1 LDILFKIQAFGKL
14 FLDMLNGK
22 KQDKASEILHSLIQ
36 NAKNYNH
43 WFTEEA
49 VLLRL
54 NKISDFLISDQF
66 VSAYSSLVKHE
77 FKKNKIYGVY
87 SKENIPLEEF
97 STLLAILLS
106 GNSFIYKTGEKSDKL
121 ITFFFEFLGN
131 SCKEL
136 EHCISFTDST
146 IKIADKYIF
155 TLRNEQNPEVK
166 KYFEKKETL
175 FEIRYQSVAVLD
187 GNEKPEELNL
197 LGHDLFTFFG
207 MGTGNVRKLFV
218 PKGFDLTIFFR
229 AIEEWHSLRD
239 HSSFVNNYQYNK
251 TVYLIN
257 NITHFDNGFMLFKED
272 TAYRAPTGVL
282 FYEYYEDKT
291 ALLKI
296 LNQSPYLTFIY
307 TANDENS
314 RLRKFGESMNQL
326 LLPSDNIIKFLL

>member
-1 LDILFKIQAFGKL
+1 
-14 FLDMLNGK
+14 
-22 KQDKASEILHSLIQ
+22 
-36 NAKNYNH
+36 
-43 WFTEEA
+43 
-49 VLLRL
+49 
-54 NKISDFLISDQF
+54 
-66 VSAYSSLVKHE
+66 
-77 FKKNKIYGVY
+77 
-87 SKENIPLEEF
+87 
-97 STLLAILLS
+97 
-106 GNSFIYKTGEKSDKL
+106 
-121 ITFFFEFLGN
+121 
-131 SCKEL
+131 
-136 EHCISFTDST
+136 
-146 IKIADKYIF
+146 
-155 TLRNEQNPEVK
+155 
-166 KYFEKKETL
+166 
-175 FEIRYQSVAVLD
+175 VAVLD